1 MKYITTVNDEEFIIE
16 IDHDD
21 EIMVNGVRYD
31 IDFQQ
36 LMEDGN
42 ELSLILNK
50 RSLEAVA
57 EERDGVWNVLTS
69 GELYSV
75 KVQDEY
81 SYRLAQARG
90 EDTQDTGDAAIKSP
104 MPGLIVSVVVEEGDA
119 VAKGDKVVILESMKM
134 ENELRAPRAGVI
146 GRISVAAGDSVEK
159 GQVLAVI
166 VDDASESADGE

>member
-21 EIMVNGVRYD
+21 EIMVNDVRYD

-57 EERDGVWNVLTS
+57 EERDGVWNVLTL

-81 SYRLAQARG
+81 TYRLSQARG
-90 EDTQDTGDAAIKSP
+90 EDAHDTGDAAIKSP

-119 VAKGDKVVILESMKM
+119 VTKGDKVVILESMKM
-134 ENELRAPRAGVI
+134 ENELRTPRDGVV
-146 GRISVAAGDSVEK
+146 GRISVVAGESVEK
-159 GQVLAVI
+159 GQVLAMI
-166 VDDASESADGE
+166 VDE